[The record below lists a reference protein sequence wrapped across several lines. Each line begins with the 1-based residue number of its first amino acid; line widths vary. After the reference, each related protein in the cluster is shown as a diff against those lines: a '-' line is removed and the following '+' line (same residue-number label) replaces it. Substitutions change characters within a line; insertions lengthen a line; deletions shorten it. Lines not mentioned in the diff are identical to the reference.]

1 MQHSYKLLTV
11 AIAVALSLSACSKK
25 EEANT
30 AAADAQSNASAT
42 NNVIKIGHSAPL
54 TGGIAHLGK
63 DNENG
68 ARLAVEEINKAG
80 GLNVGGTTYTLELMG
95 EDDAADPKTGKIV
108 AQKMVDSK
116 VIGVVGHLNSGVSIP
131 ANEVY
136 AQAGIVQVSPS
147 STNPKYTIDGKK
159 TSGGLTTSYRVVATD
174 AQQGP
179 ALAMYAFNTLKAKNI
194 AVIDDATEYGKG
206 LADTVERVSKEKG
219 MKVVARE
226 ATTSTA
232 TDFKAILTK
241 IKAKNPDVV
250 MFGGMDDAAAKIAM
264 QMKQLGIKARLM
276 SGDGAC
282 TDKFVELA
290 KDAANG
296 LVCSEAG
303 MPLSQ
308 MVKGA
313 DFESKYKARFN
324 TSVQIYAPFSYD
336 AVYVIAEAIKAAGAV
351 DSIKVLEQ
359 MPKVKYS
366 GVTGDIAFDEKGDLK
381 QGAITVY
388 EVKDNKKSVAE
399 IVK

>member
-1 MQHSYKLLTV
+1 MQHSYKLLTL

-25 EEANT
+25 EEANM
-30 AAADAQSNASAT
+30 AADAQSNAGTS
-42 NNVIKIGHSAPL
+42 NVIKIGHSAPL

-80 GLNVGGTTYTLELMG
+80 GLNVGGTTYTLELMA

-179 ALAMYAFNTLKAKNI
+179 ALALYALNTLKAKSI

-219 MKVVARE
+219 VKVVARE
-226 ATTSTA
+226 ASTSTA

-241 IKAKNPDVV
+241 IKAKNPDVI
-250 MFGGMDDAAAKIAM
+250 MFGGMDDTTAKIAL

-282 TDKFVELA
+282 TDKFIELA
-290 KDAANG
+290 KDAANS

-313 DFESKYKARFN
+313 DFEAKYKERFN
-324 TSVQIYAPFSYD
+324 AVVQIYAPFAYD

-366 GVTGDIAFDEKGDLK
+366 GVTGDISFDEKGDLK
-381 QGAITVY
+381 QGAITIY